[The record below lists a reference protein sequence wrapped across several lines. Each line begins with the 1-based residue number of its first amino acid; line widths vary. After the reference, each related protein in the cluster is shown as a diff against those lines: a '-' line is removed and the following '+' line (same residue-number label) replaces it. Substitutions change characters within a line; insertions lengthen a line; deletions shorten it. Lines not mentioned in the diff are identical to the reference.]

1 MMSRIDEGYIK
12 KFVDEMCGTDPAE
25 NRDYEE
31 EIFLE
36 EVASLPPVELA
47 TLVTQVLERPSSWLY
62 GKSIDELGHF
72 HNNLFSSVNGFWWTI
87 REKPV
92 PLDLQA
98 QAVNAIKPLLTFLDP
113 YCDENGRNPA
123 QGTNNLNR
131 LDGAV
136 YMTWD
141 KDTLE
146 GAAIF
151 PGEEHLVEPI
161 LSAMEHMLKLQSCA
175 MQLGGLHGLGH
186 MKMHHEKRVQES
198 IDRYLQRGKIRI
210 SWLRGYAASAR
221 TGSVL

>member
-1 MMSRIDEGYIK
+1 MSRIDEGYIQ
-12 KFVDEMCGTDPAE
+12 KFIDEMCSTDRLE
-25 NRDYEE
+25 SRDYEE
-31 EIFLE
+31 ETFLE

-47 TLVTQVLERPSSWLY
+47 TLVIQVLERPASWLY
-62 GKSIDELGHF
+62 GKSIDELGLF
-72 HNNLFSSVNGFWWTI
+72 QDNLFSSVNGFWWTI

-98 QAVNAIKPLLTFLDP
+98 QAVNGLKPLLTFLDP
-113 YCDENGRNPA
+113 YCDENGRDPA

-161 LSAMEHMLKLQSCA
+161 LTAMEHMLTLRSCA

-186 MKMHHEKRVQES
+186 MKAYHEKRVEDA
-198 IDRYLQRGKIRI
+198 IDRFSRSRHVRIR
-210 SWLRGYAASAR
+210 WLLGYAQQAR
-221 TGSVL
+221 TGNIL